1 MKNGYTIIELLMAMV
16 GLFLGIGWLINI
28 YKVVGMFSSDVTAE
42 LILRVV
48 GIFVVPFGGI
58 MGWM

>member
-1 MKNGYTIIELLMAMV
+1 MKNGYTSIELIFAV
-16 GLFLGIGWLINI
+16 IGLFLGIGWLINI